1 MKTATEWFAEYG
13 ESHQNPT
20 NKLIHWICV
29 PAILF
34 SVLGLLWS
42 IPVPSPIPLLN
53 VATLVGGLA
62 LLFYFRLSPMLGL
75 GMLVIL
81 VLLFGLIELI
91 ESTGANVAWVSLGV
105 FVAAWL
111 GQFYGHQIEGKKP
124 SFFKD
129 VQFLLIGPIWL
140 LNFVY
145 ERFGIKA

>member
-1 MKTATEWFAEYG
+1 MKTAADWVTEYG

-20 NKLIHWICV
+20 NKLIHWFCV
-29 PAILF
+29 PAIVF
-34 SVLGLLWS
+34 SVLGLLWA

-53 VATLVGGLA
+53 VATLAGGLA

-75 GMLVIL
+75 GMLVVF
-81 VLLFGLIELI
+81 VLLFSLIELI
-91 ESTGANVAWVSLGV
+91 EGTGANVAWVSLGV
-105 FVAAWL
+105 FVAAWI